1 MSWVLNLSI
10 NVQQKAVARKLTRQL
25 PPNFGFSRRHCRHH
39 GFSEGVTTHTVFS
52 WLEHDLINLHRQ
64 LQLSDSS
71 VETKQKQSV
80 ELLQLL
86 DYNAAK
92 RDARCWF
99 IETVTSAGQDNFNYY
114 KDRTPWP
121 ENVASAHGNVELAPL
136 QDVHPRYCVKLHVG
150 HPHVY

>member
-1 MSWVLNLSI
+1 M
-10 NVQQKAVARKLTRQL
+10 
-25 PPNFGFSRRHCRHH
+25 
-39 GFSEGVTTHTVFS
+39 
-52 WLEHDLINLHRQ
+52 HRQ

-71 VETKQKQSV
+71 VETKKKQSV

-92 RDARCWF
+92 
-99 IETVTSAGQDNFNYY
+99 TVTSAGQDNCNYY

-121 ENVASAHGNVELAPL
+121 ENVAPAHGNVELAPL
-136 QDVHPRYCVKLHVG
+136 QDVHPRYCVNLHVG

>member
-1 MSWVLNLSI
+1 MI
-10 NVQQKAVARKLTRQL
+10 HR
-25 PPNFGFSRRHCRHH
+25 
-39 GFSEGVTTHTVFS
+39 
-52 WLEHDLINLHRQ
+52 NLHRQ

-86 DYNAAK
+86 DYNVAK
-92 RDARCWF
+92 TDARWF

-121 ENVASAHGNVELAPL
+121 ENVVPAHGNVELAPL
-136 QDVHPRYCVKLHVG
+136 QDVYPRYCVKLNVASCVLRLGLRKIIDFFFHI
-150 HPHVY
+150 